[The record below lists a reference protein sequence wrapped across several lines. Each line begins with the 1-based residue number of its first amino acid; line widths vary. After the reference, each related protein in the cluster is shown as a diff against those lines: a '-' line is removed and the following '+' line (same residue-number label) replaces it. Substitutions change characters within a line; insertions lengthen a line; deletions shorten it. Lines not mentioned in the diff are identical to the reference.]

1 MRWIEVMSTS
11 IYIPERLAEEV
22 ERRGLSIVDLIASAL
37 ELDPK
42 AVVEARLELAEKY
55 LGEAEER
62 IVKGDAVKA
71 SEKLYKVV
79 EEYVKALAQHYA
91 TLEHQAAVGEGRWWA
106 QLLGKAAR
114 RLSKMLGEPKIEYA
128 WAVAY
133 DIHVWGFH
141 EAKYGVEDVREDVG
155 HVKWLL
161 NYARQAVA
169 AERERR
175 P

>member
-1 MRWIEVMSTS
+1 
-11 IYIPERLAEEV
+11 
-22 ERRGLSIVDLIASAL
+22 
-37 ELDPK
+37 
-42 AVVEARLELAEKY
+42 
-55 LGEAEER
+55 
-62 IVKGDAVKA
+62 
-71 SEKLYKVV
+71 
-79 EEYVKALAQHYA
+79 
-91 TLEHQAAVGEGRWWA
+91 
-106 QLLGKAAR
+106 
-114 RLSKMLGEPKIEYA
+114 MLGEPKIEYA